1 MMLDISVWWQAMDVM
16 EKVYWCI
23 AIPFSVLFIIQ
34 VVITF
39 VGGDIEGI
47 DTDGDADFSV
57 ESDTG
62 IDFQF
67 LSIKNIIAFF
77 TIFGW
82 VGIVCI
88 NSELS
93 TFLTVIISTLSG
105 LAMMLIMATLM
116 YYMGKL
122 AENGSLNIQ
131 NAKGKTG
138 SVYLTIPAKRKGM
151 GKVQIKVQGFQ
162 TLEAMTDGDEIP
174 TGAIVDVLEIIND
187 EILLVK
193 TSGQ

>member
-1 MMLDISVWWQAMDVM
+1 MILDISVWWEAMNVM

-23 AIPFSVLFIIQ
+23 AIPFSLLFLIQ
-34 VVITF
+34 VILTF
-39 VGGDIEGI
+39 VGGDLGVEAE
-47 DTDGDADFSV
+47 GDADMSV
-57 ESDTG
+57 EGDGG

-67 LSIKNIIAFF
+67 LSIKNLIAFF

-88 NSELS
+88 SNEMSI
-93 TFLTVIISTLSG
+93 FITVVISTLSG
-105 LAMMLIMATLM
+105 LTMMLLMATLM

-122 AENGSLNIQ
+122 VENGSLDMK

-138 SVYLTIPAKRKGM
+138 SVYLTIPAKRGGM
-151 GKVQIKVQGFQ
+151 GKVQIKVQGYQ
-162 TLEAMTDGDEIP
+162 TLDALTDGDEIP
-174 TGAIVDVLEIIND
+174 TGSIVDVVEIIND

-193 TSGQ
+193 ISGE